1 MARSA
6 PYERPES
13 TIDRETEE
21 KSPSEIGNR
30 EEERGERREEE
41 NETGKR
47 KGEPSWLSR
56 AKLLH
61 AVCVAIPRRW
71 QIGLN
76 NPTLS
81 NAPQTVY

>member
-47 KGEPSWLSR
+47 KGEPSCCREQSYCTQYVLR
-56 AKLLH
+56 FPVVGK
-61 AVCVAIPRRW
+61 
-71 QIGLN
+71 
-76 NPTLS
+76 
-81 NAPQTVY
+81 